1 MEAGKHRL
9 PQRLSRCFAMN
20 SPIDHS
26 DRFFREQIDCLRSKG
41 YSTEAAAEIVIQAEK
56 AILDACQKLLERCK
70 NGEPV
75 ADESGQAQ
83 S

>member
-26 DRFFREQIDCLRSKG
+26 DRFFREQIDRLRAKG
-41 YSTEAAAEIVIQAEK
+41 YSTEAAAEIVVHAKK
-56 AILDACQKLLERCK
+56 AILEACRHLLERSE
-70 NGEPV
+70 NGEPL
-75 ADESGQAQ
+75 AEERGQGQ